1 MSYKGRQTKKETEE
15 NPKKR
20 TVIEKT
26 EGFSEKPKKA
36 DTESDTDTDTE
47 SDFKESTRESTP
59 PPKKKYGENGNVM
72 LTDDEY
78 KRLAEQMGV
87 SKRNDYIELRVS
99 SEK

>member
-15 NPKKR
+15 NPKNR

>member
-1 MSYKGRQTKKETEE
+1 MAGQKKK
-15 NPKKR
+15 PKK
-20 TVIEKT
+20 TQKT
-26 EGFSEKPKKA
+26 ERLLKKNKKA

-59 PPKKKYGENGNVM
+59 PPKKKYGE
-72 LTDDEY
+72 

>member
-1 MSYKGRQTKKETEE
+1 MRGGGINELQRVAGQKKK
-15 NPKKR
+15 PKK
-20 TVIEKT
+20 TQKT

-36 DTESDTDTDTE
+36 DTESDTESDTDTE

-59 PPKKKYGENGNVM
+59 PPKKKYGE
-72 LTDDEY
+72 

-87 SKRNDYIELRVS
+87 SKRNDYIELRAS